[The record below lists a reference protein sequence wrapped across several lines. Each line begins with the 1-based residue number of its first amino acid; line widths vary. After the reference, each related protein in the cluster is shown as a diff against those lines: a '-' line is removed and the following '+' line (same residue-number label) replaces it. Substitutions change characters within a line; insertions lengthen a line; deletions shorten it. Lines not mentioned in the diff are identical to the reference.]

1 MSIFLGTLVA
11 FLAACLLLGAG
22 LLLDKRKLSG
32 GCGDKPEGAP
42 RCEDCPNA
50 NRLGREGEHRA

>member
-1 MSIFLGTLVA
+1 MGIFLGTLVV

-22 LLLDKRKLSG
+22 LILDRRKLSG
-32 GCGDKPEGAP
+32 GCGHKPEGAP

-50 NRLGREGEHRA
+50 NRHGRQGEHAA